1 MKRILTP
8 LALIGVTACSPGIPS
23 LGNNMPADPME
34 QSAPTPQPTLLT
46 AKERLVRGIEDNGCA
61 LTTENVSDV
70 LTDATISQQELLSLT
85 PQLEAEG
92 RVEVSGSG
100 AIRVLSDRCI

>member
-1 MKRILTP
+1 MIRTLAP
-8 LALIGVTACSPGIPS
+8 LALVAVTACSPGIPR
-23 LGNNMPADPME
+23 LGDAMPADPMDRV
-34 QSAPTPQPTLLT
+34 AATPQPTLLT
-46 AKERLVRGIEDNGCA
+46 ARERLVRGIEDNGCE
-61 LTTENVSDV
+61 LTTDNVSNV
-70 LTDATISQQELLSLT
+70 LRDATISQQELLSLT